1 MAMVAPTQKL
11 DRAEYR
17 RRYELG
23 EIPDNVYLLGGELV
37 PKMPQNSP
45 HAFAVSLLSEALTLL
60 YLGGKAVRTQ
70 CPIGL
75 SDDSEPEPDVAIGRL
90 PNVAFRDHH
99 PTPTELL
106 LVIEVADTT
115 ALQDRRLKMPRY
127 FAVGI
132 PEVWLV
138 DLASCLVRRFTPDAA
153 QLYYRE
159 SQYAP
164 GDALPLPESE
174 ATFVVPAELFT
185 APA

>member
-1 MAMVAPTQKL
+1 MAAVAPTQKL

-45 HAFAVSLLSEALTLL
+45 HAFAVSLLNRALARVLAL
-60 YLGGKAVRTQ
+60 DVAVRCQ
-70 CPIGL
+70 LPIAL
-75 SDDSEPEPDVAIGRL
+75 SDDSEPEPDLVIARGGES
-90 PNVAFRDHH
+90 AFRDHH
-99 PTPTELL
+99 PTPPELL

-127 FAVGI
+127 FAAGI

-138 DLASCLVRRFTPDAA
+138 DLAARLIRRFTPDPA

-164 GDALPLPESE
+164 GDELPLPESE
-174 ATFVVPAELFT
+174 TPFMVPAELFA